1 MPRTRATYQSHIREG
16 ARGSRFELAGSFVLS
31 AEASGADV
39 DFSLPSL
46 YHNRS
51 ALDIREPLSRGML
64 FGVAYT
70 APESNLFSTNLALH
84 ADFSFYLNL
93 PNNNTISSPDERAG

>member
-1 MPRTRATYQSHIREG
+1 MG
-16 ARGSRFELAGSFVLS
+16 LWLAGDFILG

-51 ALDIREPLSRGML
+51 SLDVRQPLSRGML
-64 FGVAYT
+64 LGVAYT
-70 APESNLFSTNLALH
+70 AAESDLLSTNLALH
-84 ADFSFYLNL
+84 GDFSFYLDL
-93 PNNNTISSPDERAG
+93 PNNNTISSPDERAR